1 MAVFHLPGHPL
12 PALTIL
18 QSTDRGEPEVDLFLL
33 SLSRPILLCTFSYP
47 TQVRNKR
54 QEIDCSDS
62 HPSSLQLLSFKSQ
75 IAALKS
81 REPNLLVYGLS
92 TYPEECQSY
101 VHKKLG
107 LPFPL
112 LSDSK
117 GTFSQQLELP
127 SYEQDGVRLLERC
140 VLLLREGQVTRV
152 DYPLSDPSKAALRAE
167 YMLQRDS
174 GQE

>member
-1 MAVFHLPGHPL
+1 MHAVEKDMAVFHLPGHPL

-18 QSTDRGEPEVDLFLL
+18 QSTDRGGPEVDLFLL
-33 SLSRPILLCTFSYP
+33 SLSRPILLS
-47 TQVRNKR
+47 RNER

-62 HPSSLQLLSFKSQ
+62 HPSSLQLLSFKSHL
-75 IAALKS
+75 AALKS
-81 REPNLLVYGLS
+81 REPNLVVFGLS
-92 TYPEECQSY
+92 TQPEECQSY

-127 SYEQDGVRLLERC
+127 SYEQDGRQLLQRC

-152 DYPLSDPSKAALRAE
+152 DYPLTDPSKAALRAE